1 MIKRKKKQ
9 RIYILRPDCFIRREK
24 KDRFSVF
31 VNNNGE
37 VIECDEMSGNVL
49 DKILPLLDGVHTE
62 EEMAKAVIEEGLA
75 QKAIVEKWLEELYKW
90 GLVVVI
96 DKKLN
101 TLELAQAKYFS
112 MFSSNPINLQKKL
125 TKTKVGIIAN
135 DCLIKYIIA
144 SLSSAGIKT
153 TKVFSP
159 SQINFFLKKPDFLK
173 GTDVLLLL
181 LPSLEWEVALQVNA
195 LCIKNLRKLFFANL
209 NSHYAFIG
217 PYVVPPETACLGCL
231 ANRIEENEEEGE
243 TSFTNIFTLLRNSL
257 LIANFL
263 PFLLSSI
270 HLIIGYL
277 SLHILGI
284 SDCLVNHQLIIDYK
298 NVDIKRYF
306 ILKSPN
312 CPYCGNL

>member
-9 RIYILRPDCFIRREK
+9 GIYILRPDCFIRREG
-24 KDRFSVF
+24 KDRFRVF

-49 DKILPLLDGVHTE
+49 DKILPLLDGVHTKE
-62 EEMAKAVIEEGLA
+62 EIAKAVIEEELA
-75 QKAIVEKWLEELYKW
+75 QKAIVDKWLEELYKW
-90 GLVVVI
+90 GLITQI
-96 DKKLN
+96 DRELN
-101 TLELAQAKYFS
+101 AIELSQARFFS
-112 MFSSNPINLQKKL
+112 MFSSRPSNLQKKL
-125 TKTKVGIIAN
+125 AKSRVGIIAN
-135 DCLIKYIIA
+135 DNLIKYIVA
-144 SLSSAGIKT
+144 SLSFAGVKAVKI
-153 TKVFSP
+153 FSP
-159 SQINFFLKKPDFLK
+159 TQINSFLKKPDFLK

-181 LPSLEWEVALQVNA
+181 LPSLEWEVALQVNS

-243 TSFTNIFTLLRNSL
+243 TSSPNIFPFLRNSL
-257 LIANFL
+257 PIANFL

-270 HLIIGYL
+270 HLIVGYL

-284 SDCLVNHQLIIDYK
+284 SDCLVNHQLIMDYK
-298 NVDIKRYF
+298 NIDIKRYF